1 MRAKLEVILLLDDE
15 SRKQIQ
21 VDLTELSMSGV
32 TIINNFDELTS
43 LGNVKTKKVIIL
55 NKFPMRDGALDE
67 LKLYKVIYN
76 FKYIY
81 ISSDK
86 SYLQYMSTMADCYAM
101 DIRFL
106 NYEKISAILFGDRT
120 VIEKYEVPDHK
131 LTSEVK
137 KLADNLM
144 LSSNNEDVKK
154 LAKECLALQS
164 SNEYLCN
171 TLDSITKA
179 SERNE
184 QKFLAQK
191 QISQNLIK
199 AYANL
204 VKSAQKSNLSLEQY
218 EMILTKDVYK
228 KVSLLDY
235 DNPPVVLYLKE
246 YQELL
251 HLDSFLWTLQTSIY
265 KQMQKS
271 VKILK
276 LFDSSSSKRVLL
288 EKDDYYKIKNSF
300 TASEVL
306 YNDLLIKYGDHTQVL
321 DLLFKNSIDLDV
333 LIIVDCKDHN
343 DSVVSGNTVLFNM
356 CRNSKKLNS
365 FRLNPENT
373 IVNNNPKSELSW
385 NTYREFPKMKNL
397 EDRLIYRSS
406 KPVIQKILK
415 LLQIG
420 MEGF

>member
-32 TIINNFDELTS
+32 TIINSFEELTS
-43 LGNVKTKKVIIL
+43 LGNIKIKKVIIL
-55 NKFPMRDGALDE
+55 NKFPMREGALNE
-67 LKLYKVIYN
+67 LKLYKAIYN
-76 FKYIY
+76 FNYIY

-86 SYLQYMSTMADCYAM
+86 SYLQYMSTMADCYSM
-101 DIRFL
+101 DIKYL
-106 NYEKISAILFGDRT
+106 NYEKISAILFDDRT
-120 VIEKYEVPDHK
+120 IIEKYEVPEHK
-131 LTSEVK
+131 LTSDMK
-137 KLADNLM
+137 KLADTLI
-144 LSSNNEDVKK
+144 LSSNNDDVKR

-164 SNEYLCN
+164 SNDYLCD
-171 TLDSITKA
+171 TIVSLSKS
-179 SERNE
+179 SEKNE

-191 QISQNLIK
+191 QMTQTLVRS
-199 AYANL
+199 YANL
-204 VKSAQKSNLSLEQY
+204 LRSAQRSNLSLEQY

-228 KVSLLDY
+228 KISLLDY
-235 DNPPVVLYLKE
+235 DNPPTVLYFKE

-251 HLDSFLWTLQTSIY
+251 HLNSFLWTLQTAIY

-276 LFDSSSSKRVLL
+276 LFDSSSSKRILM
-288 EKDDYYKIKNSF
+288 ENPDYYRLKNGF

-306 YNDLLIKYGDHTQVL
+306 YNDLLIKYGDYTKVL
-321 DLLFKNSIDLDV
+321 DLLFRNSIDLDV

-343 DSVVSGNTVLFNM
+343 DSILSGNQILFNM
-356 CRNSKKLNS
+356 CRNSNKLGVFKLS
-365 FRLNPENT
+365 SENT

-385 NTYREFPKMKNL
+385 NTYKEFPKMKNL
-397 EDRLIYRSS
+397 DDRLIYRSS